1 MSSEQIRVLIVED
14 HKLTRIGLKAIL
26 KQVSD
31 IDVVGEAVNGQEAVD
46 MVRETQPDV
55 VLMDV
60 GMPVMDGIEAVKI
73 IHEQF
78 KKVNTIMLT
87 SHDNENDIVA
97 SLTSGACGYCLK
109 DVDPERLF
117 TAIRSVNEGDI
128 WIDSS
133 IAGKLMGYYALLES
147 GAESKDSDQNQ
158 AQGEGHTGG
167 DSGHH
172 GASHEHHHYE
182 GGDLPPLPDPLSP
195 RELEVLNLIV
205 EGNSNQQIADKL
217 IISLATAKTHV
228 RNILN
233 KLAVDDRTQAAVQA
247 MRRGLV

>member
-97 SLTSGACGYCLK
+97 SYLGRLRLLSERCGSRK
-109 DVDPERLF
+109 AFHR
-117 TAIRSVNEGDI
+117 
-128 WIDSS
+128 
-133 IAGKLMGYYALLES
+133 
-147 GAESKDSDQNQ
+147 
-158 AQGEGHTGG
+158 
-167 DSGHH
+167 
-172 GASHEHHHYE
+172 
-182 GGDLPPLPDPLSP
+182 
-195 RELEVLNLIV
+195 
-205 EGNSNQQIADKL
+205 NSQRQ
-217 IISLATAKTHV
+217 
-228 RNILN
+228 
-233 KLAVDDRTQAAVQA
+233 
-247 MRRGLV
+247 RR